1 MGFLIKKFSILSCLF
16 ISSFVFSEEWKISPG
31 SSAQDDIQSA
41 MILAQ
46 EGDTISLAA
55 GIYNLNHGLSLDVDN
70 ITLKGEGHKKT
81 VLNFS
86 EQKTGAQ
93 GLLVTSNNIILKDFA
108 VENAKGDAIKS
119 KGSKNIKFLNL
130 RTEWTNGPD
139 TNNGAYGL
147 YPVESK
153 NVLIDGCIAIG
164 ASDAGVYVGQ
174 SENIIVRNTEAYFN
188 VAGIEIENSYYADVY
203 DNVAE
208 NNTAGILVFDLPDL
222 PKQGGK
228 FVRVFNNISS
238 NNNTENFAP
247 EGNIVGQVPK
257 GTGLVIRANRHVEVF
272 KNTFENNSTIGVALV
287 AGDLESGDVSYDPYP
302 RNIQIYDNYFKNSGY
317 DPDFNRGELSPLLV
331 EISNGFQPDIMWD
344 GILPFWQNVFGQKKG
359 ERLVLDTNNDAKFL
373 NLDLFWY
380 FVMSFF
386 HSPEFNGKDYFSEVK
401 NLDPIT
407 EW

>member
-93 GLLVTSNNIILKDFA
+93 GLLVTSNNITLKDFA

-287 AGDLESGDVSYDPYP
+287 AGDLESGDDSYDPYP

>member
-1 MGFLIKKFSILSCLF
+1 MDFLIKKFSILSCLF

-46 EGDTISLAA
+46 EGDTIFLAA
-55 GIYNLNHGLSLDVDN
+55 GIYDLNHGLSLDVDK
-70 ITLKGEGHKKT
+70 ITFKGEGHKRT
-81 VLNFS
+81 ILNFS

-93 GLLVTSNNIILKDFA
+93 GLLVTSNNITLKDFA

-139 TNNGAYGL
+139 TKNGAYGL
-147 YPVESK
+147 YPVESED
-153 NVLIDGCIAIG
+153 VLIDGCIAIG

-344 GILPFWQNVFGQKKG
+344 GILPFWQNVFG
-359 ERLVLDTNNDAKFL
+359 
-373 NLDLFWY
+373 
-380 FVMSFF
+380 
-386 HSPEFNGKDYFSEVK
+386 
-401 NLDPIT
+401 
-407 EW
+407 

>member
-1 MGFLIKKFSILSCLF
+1 MEFLIKKFSILSCLF

-31 SSAQDDIQSA
+31 ASAQDDIQSA

-46 EGDTISLAA
+46 EGDTISLTA

-70 ITLKGEGHKKT
+70 IILKGEGHKKT
-81 VLNFS
+81 ILNFS

-93 GLLVTSNNIILKDFA
+93 GLLVTSNNITLKDFA

-139 TNNGAYGL
+139 TKNGAYGL

-287 AGDLESGDVSYDPYP
+287 AGDLESGDDSYDPYP
-302 RNIQIYDNYFKNSGY
+302 RNIQIYDNNFKNSGY

-344 GILPFWQNVFGQKKG
+344 GILPFWQNVFGQKK
-359 ERLVLDTNNDAKFL
+359 EK
-373 NLDLFWY
+373 DLFLIQT
-380 FVMSFF
+380 MMLSF
-386 HSPEFNGKDYFSEVK
+386 
-401 NLDPIT
+401 
-407 EW
+407 